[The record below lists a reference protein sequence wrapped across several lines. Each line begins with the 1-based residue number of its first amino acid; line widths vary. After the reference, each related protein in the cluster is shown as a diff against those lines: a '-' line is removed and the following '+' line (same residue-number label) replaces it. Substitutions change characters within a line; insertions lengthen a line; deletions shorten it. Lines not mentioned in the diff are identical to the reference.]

1 MGEEALSFPL
11 TLNFLSIMGNE
22 FNEVGILALFYLDF
36 ENAGFYRKYPPLITF
51 KISCV
56 INIIVSFLK
65 LTLTKRNV

>member
-1 MGEEALSFPL
+1 
-11 TLNFLSIMGNE
+11 MGNE

-36 ENAGFYRKYPPLITF
+36 ENAGFYRYPPLITF